1 MGLACGGGFGAG
13 LMPSADLR
21 AAPLSLSV
29 IRDEAG
35 LEEEFES
42 FIQFSGTDGSWAT
55 CRELIGQ
62 LNGTSADGC
71 ISSVTQNPD
80 NSSEYNREFT

>member
-1 MGLACGGGFGAG
+1 MDGGGFGAG
-13 LMPSADLR
+13 LMSSADLR

-42 FIQFSGTDGSWAT
+42 FIQFSGTDGSWAM
-55 CRELIGQ
+55 CRALIGP
-62 LNGTSADGC
+62 LKGTSADGC
-71 ISSVTQNPD
+71 ISLVTQNPD
-80 NSSEYNREFT
+80 NGSEHSGQFT

>member
-1 MGLACGGGFGAG
+1 ML
-13 LMPSADLR
+13 SSEDLR

-42 FIQFSGTDGSWAT
+42 FIQFSGTDGSWAML
-55 CRELIGQ
+55 CRALIGP

-71 ISSVTQNPD
+71 IWSVTQKAD
-80 NSSEYNREFT
+80 NGSEYSGQFT